1 MRALLLALLLCSA
14 APALAGGPHMNA
26 DEAEAPATISFDR
39 HSPPDMLGADMARP
53 AEALPPSPDAALDP
67 TDHPGAYAKAVYNAA
82 THKNYRFLVAF
93 ALLAFVSVS
102 RRYASRLPGRGG
114 AFVAS
119 DRGGAMLTIVLAI
132 SGGATTAL
140 LGGGPLSF
148 EMVGNAVMNAV
159 IAAGGYSLV
168 KKADPIGLARSCWRR
183 KAPEPQ
189 KSKGKSRRHRRAKG
203 TK

>member
-1 MRALLLALLLCSA
+1 MRALLIALFLCSA
-14 APALAGGPHMNA
+14 APAFAGGPHMSA
-26 DEAEAPATISFDR
+26 DEAEAPAIASFDMGT
-39 HSPPDMLGADMARP
+39 HAHAAP
-53 AEALPPSPDAALDP
+53 APVALPPAAPALDP
-67 TDHPGAYAKAVYNAA
+67 TDHPGSWLKAVYSAA
-82 THKNYRFLVAF
+82 THKNYRFLVAL
-93 ALLAFVSVS
+93 ALLAFVSIS
-102 RRYASRLPGRGG
+102 RRYASRLPGKPGQ
-114 AFVAS
+114 FFAS
-119 DRGGAMLTIVLAI
+119 DRGGATLTIALAI
-132 SGGATTAL
+132 AGGTTTAL

-189 KSKGKSRRHRRAKG
+189 KSKGKPRRHRRAKG